1 MQKIS
6 INFVEDLYCG
16 PRFLKPDVATNS
28 LDLVSTDCNGRYG
41 VKLIYRHLAITCLLS
56 KGYWMCVLTFSFT
69 AEEMPGASSQFMKA
83 KYNNRSHRITWLIW
97 EMQSSARPILHKAG
111 QVRSGCSDLTQSNF
125 GYLPGWRICF
135 NCKTL
140 ILFCQ
145 LAIRRASLVA
155 LDKD

>member
-16 PRFLKPDVATNS
+16 PRLLKLDVATNS
-28 LDLVSTDCNGRYG
+28 LDLASTACNGRCG
-41 VKLIYRHLAITCLLS
+41 VKLICRHLAISCLLS
-56 KGYWMCVLTFSFT
+56 KGYWMCVLTFSFI

-83 KYNNRSHRITWLIW
+83 KYNNRSHRIMW

-125 GYLPGWRICF
+125 GYFPGWRICF

-140 ILFCQ
+140 ILFSQ